1 MINWAIGDDKRQ
13 KGCRDNGAGKMII
26 TRTPFRVSFAGGGSD
41 LPSFYKKHGGC
52 VLSTTINKYMHI
64 SVHPSFEAK
73 ETVLKYSRTEIVEDT
88 SRIQHKYLK
97 EILTFLDVKGVEVVS
112 TADVPAGTGLG
123 SSSSFTVGV
132 LHALYSYKGKFVS
145 KERLAGEACEI
156 EIGRLKNPIG
166 KQDQYAAAYGGLN
179 FFRFNTD
186 GSVET
191 EPVIMKESTRGQ
203 LEKNLM
209 MFYTGQ
215 LHSASAI
222 LKEQSSNIISG
233 EREESQL
240 KMCRLAEDLRD
251 ALQAGRVDEM
261 GEILHEGWKLKKT
274 LAGGITNPVI
284 DEAYE
289 TAMQNGAIGGKLLG
303 AGGGGFLLFYVPEGK
318 QKKVRDSISLSQ
330 MQMSFDRQGSAVI
343 YVGDKP
349 DII

>member
-1 MINWAIGDDKRQ
+1 
-13 KGCRDNGAGKMII
+13 MII
-26 TRTPFRVSFAGGGSD
+26 TRTPFRISFAGGGSD
-41 LPSFYKKHGGC
+41 LPSFYEKHGGC
-52 VLSTTINKYMHI
+52 VLSTTINKYMYI

-88 SRIQHKYLK
+88 RKIEHKYLK
-97 EILTFLDVKGVEVVS
+97 EILAFLNVKGVEIVS

-123 SSSSFTVGV
+123 SSSSFTVGA

-156 EIGRLKNPIG
+156 EIDRLRNPIG

-179 FFRFNTD
+179 FFRFNQD
-186 GSVET
+186 GSVEV
-191 EPVIMKESTRGQ
+191 EPVIMKESARER

-222 LKEQSSNIISG
+222 LKEQGSNITSG
-233 EREESQL
+233 KRETSQL
-240 KMCRLAEDLRD
+240 KLCGLAQDLRE
-251 ALQAGRVDEM
+251 ALRAGRVDVM
-261 GEILHEGWKLKKT
+261 GEILHEGWNLKKT
-274 LAGGITNPVI
+274 LAGEISNPAI

-289 TAMQNGAIGGKLLG
+289 TAMRNGAIGGKLLG
-303 AGGGGFLLFYVPEGK
+303 AGGGGFLLFYVCEGE
-318 QKKVRDSISLSQ
+318 QRKVRDSIGLSQ
-330 MQMSFDRQGSAVI
+330 MRMSFDRQGSAVI